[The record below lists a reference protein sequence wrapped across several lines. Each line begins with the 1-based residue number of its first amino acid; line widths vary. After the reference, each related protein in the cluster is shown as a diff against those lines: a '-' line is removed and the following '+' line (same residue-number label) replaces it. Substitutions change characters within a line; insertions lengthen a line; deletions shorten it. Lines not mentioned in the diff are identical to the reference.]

1 MSGAGR
7 WPVASSDEDFTEFL
21 SGAPPAA
28 ARMFWRFIGLARD
41 CGAVTFELQ
50 RSRVVLRGS
59 KRIFASVRVSARG
72 LAGHVNLARGIP
84 PGGLIRKVEPLTKT
98 LYFHAFA
105 VSPSTTWMPRSPF
118 SCAKHATWA
127 TAGLRRIDPGP
138 QVPASRSSKSPL
150 PKAATARSPVS
161 GSLPEAAGASL
172 AAQVLSD
179 GAIRPDDL

>member
-59 KRIFASVRVSARG
+59 KRIFASVRVSARSG
-72 LAGHVNLARGIP
+72 RARQPGPEDPARRPDPHGRAVDQDAVLSCLRRLGHRRPGCRVRPSPVRSTRRGRRQVY
-84 PGGLIRKVEPLTKT
+84 GGLIQAR
-98 LYFHAFA
+98 
-105 VSPSTTWMPRSPF
+105 RSL
-118 SCAKHATWA
+118 H
-127 TAGLRRIDPGP
+127 
-138 QVPASRSSKSPL
+138 SRSSKSPL

-161 GSLPEAAGASL
+161 GSLPEAVGASL
-172 AAQVLSD
+172 AARVLSD

>member
-72 LAGHVNLARGIP
+72 LAGHVNLARRIP

-105 VSPSTTWMPRSPF
+105 VS
-118 SCAKHATWA
+118 
-127 TAGLRRIDPGP
+127 
-138 QVPASRSSKSPL
+138 
-150 PKAATARSPVS
+150 
-161 GSLPEAAGASL
+161 
-172 AAQVLSD
+172 
-179 GAIRPDDL
+179 AIDDLDAAFALLLCEARDVGDDRSTAD